1 LSSKKA
7 RGIQKGSFEIPSLE
21 VYKPI
26 TSYGIIGNTRT
37 VSLIGYD
44 GSIDWCCLPKFDSP
58 SVFAAILDHKVGGRW
73 SIVPVAKKGTSVQRY
88 IEHTNILQTEFTA
101 EGSKVVLTDFMP
113 CSLQYQEAWAFPPE
127 IHRIVD
133 CVKGKISIR
142 LELEPRFEYG
152 LTPPKIWTTKY
163 GLAMRSHKDEMVL
176 ASTVPFDHKDPQENN
191 VRSDFTM
198 SKGQREIFV
207 LSYGEYEPRKVD
219 EYQTRSQLLRTEAYW
234 KNWAG
239 GLKYKGRWREAVIR
253 SALILKLLTY
263 SPTGAILAAPTTSL
277 PESIGGDR
285 NWDYRYSW
293 IRDSANSLWAF
304 RLLGERSEAERF
316 LHWLID
322 NNPSLDL
329 DLKLMYSITGQSKLT
344 EEVLNQ
350 FEGYRKSSP
359 VRIGN
364 AAVEQDQMDAYGY
377 MLDALY
383 YSSRHGSN
391 VSEDM
396 YYRFVKP
403 LARYICDNWEKP
415 GNGIWEIRGWR
426 DRYVYTQAMCYAG
439 LDRAI
444 KIAKITKHK
453 EDIPLWHMVMEKIKK
468 ETIEK
473 GWDEGKK
480 SFVMSYKNREL
491 DSANLMLPLIGFIDA
506 KDEKMQLTLD
516 AIIENL
522 GIGEALLYRYQI
534 NDGQKGQEGA
544 FLLCSFWL
552 VACLAKAERVDEA
565 LRAFKELLNYS
576 NHLGLYTEEIEPAT
590 REGLGNFPQAFSH
603 MGLIMAACA
612 LDSALDAKFEAGI

>member
-21 VYKPI
+21 DYKPI

-73 SIVPVAKKGTSVQRY
+73 RIAPLAKKGASIQRY

-101 EGSKVVLTDFMP
+101 ESAKVVLTDFMP
-113 CSLQYQEAWAFPPE
+113 CSIQYQEAWAFPPE

-133 CVKGKISIR
+133 CVRGKISIR

-191 VRSDFTM
+191 VRTDFTM
-198 SKGQREIFV
+198 SRGQREIFV

-219 EYQTRSQLLRTEAYW
+219 EYQTRSQLLRTEAFW

-344 EEVLNQ
+344 EEVLSQ

-383 YSSRHGSN
+383 YSTRHGAS

-444 KIAKITKHK
+444 KIAKITKHN

-473 GWDEGKK
+473 GWDDGKK

-506 KDEKMQLTLD
+506 KDEKMRLTLD
-516 AIIENL
+516 AIIKNL

-534 NDGQKGQEGA
+534 NDGQKGKEGA

-552 VACLAKAERVDEA
+552 VACLAKAGRVEEA
-565 LRAFKELLNYS
+565 LSAFKELLNYS
-576 NHLGLYTEEIEPAT
+576 NHLGLYTEEIDPAT
-590 REGLGNFPQAFSH
+590 GEGLGNFPQAFSH